1 MRFFYK
7 FISAKW
13 VQHPVFWLLSIY
25 AIGSYFSIATSFFFF
40 IDYFYSI
47 LFHIP
52 LFFLVYV
59 NLRLLIPHF
68 LQKGKYLLYALL
80 VASDIGLAYLIHE
93 FTFEILLPVLPTE
106 FYMVSFT
113 DWHVVVN
120 IFVIYLV
127 LTTLLKLSK
136 SWYRLQQVEKEKVEI
151 ELKSLKI
158 QVNPHFLFN
167 TLNSIYSLALAK
179 HDKAGPAVL
188 ELSNL
193 MRYMLYEV
201 ADKQVDLEKE
211 VEMINNYLDL
221 QKLRA
226 DDSTDIQFEIEGDP
240 KGKTIAPLLFFP
252 LIENSFKHGV
262 KGVSDSAFVHMKLI
276 CTATQIEFQISNN
289 KGVVDDM
296 ELGEYGGIGLQ
307 NVKSRLELIYPK
319 KYELKIE
326 DTEEVFSVILKLE
339 S

>member
-1 MRFFYK
+1 
-7 FISAKW
+7 
-13 VQHPVFWLLSIY
+13 
-25 AIGSYFSIATSFFFF
+25 
-40 IDYFYSI
+40 
-47 LFHIP
+47 
-52 LFFLVYV
+52 
-59 NLRLLIPHF
+59 
-68 LQKGKYLLYALL
+68 
-80 VASDIGLAYLIHE
+80 
-93 FTFEILLPVLPTE
+93 
-106 FYMVSFT
+106 
-113 DWHVVVN
+113 
-120 IFVIYLV
+120 
-127 LTTLLKLSK
+127 
-136 SWYRLQQVEKEKVEI
+136 
-151 ELKSLKI
+151 
-158 QVNPHFLFN
+158 
-167 TLNSIYSLALAK
+167 
-179 HDKAGPAVL
+179 
-188 ELSNL
+188 

-226 DDSTDIQFEIEGDP
+226 DDSTDIKFEIEGDP

-262 KGVSDSAFVHMKLI
+262 KGVSDSAFAHMKLI

-319 KYELKIE
+319 KYALKVE
-326 DTEEVFSVILKLE
+326 DTEEVFSVILKLK